1 MAILVFHPEFLS
13 DYKFTHFEV
22 DFRKYINP
30 WKKHIIAFQATSMS
44 NPGNT
49 PYYELSQMG
58 GEKQMRGY
66 YMGAYRDKILV
77 DAQMEYRL
85 PIWNIFGAVAWIG
98 TGRVASS
105 WGKMDLDGF
114 RLSYGWGIRVRV
126 DSKNDTNLR
135 IDLGYG
141 PGGIRGG
148 YFSFAEAF

>member
-1 MAILVFHPEFLS
+1 
-13 DYKFTHFEV
+13 
-22 DFRKYINP
+22 
-30 WKKHIIAFQATSMS
+30 
-44 NPGNT
+44 
-49 PYYELSQMG
+49 
-58 GEKQMRGY
+58 
-66 YMGAYRDKILV
+66 MGAYRDKILV

-114 RLSYGWGIRVRV
+114 RLSYGWGIRIRV

-135 IDLGYG
+135 IDFGYG